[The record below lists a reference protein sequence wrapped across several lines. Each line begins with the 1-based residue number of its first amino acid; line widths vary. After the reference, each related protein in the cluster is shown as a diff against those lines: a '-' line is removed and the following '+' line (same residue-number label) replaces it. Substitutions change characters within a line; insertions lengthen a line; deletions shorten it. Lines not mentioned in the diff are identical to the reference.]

1 MNNVY
6 NRPMFQN
13 PQQRAGG
20 GIMAGVAPINM
31 EVSPAR
37 MSMGGIISEEGAI
50 NPEADSGIGVTD
62 IAKFIFDPS
71 DPIDQATLA
80 LMAVPGLNV
89 AARLASMGLK
99 GAKLIRQLKKVEQAT
114 KSAQSYTNPALAG
127 VVAGGPIGSIVMDPQ
142 AREDYATI
150 GELGLEEA
158 KLGLQNLGGIMGLAE
173 GGEASKEEEI
183 PDDLKDFFDF
193 TGMTASEFDALPE
206 EDQNAFIDSFA
217 DRTSL
222 ISDIAS
228 SAPAAVFTTHA
239 DLANNLLEGIGG
251 LGQELY
257 YSDISKALGIADPRS
272 EIPLEDPSFE
282 DSRQSLIAAQPP
294 SSERIQ
300 EFLTPPPPPELPPA
314 VEERIDEG
322 GDGGGGEVEDDE
334 PGFFSKLAGG
344 LTTLASRAAGLHLPD
359 DEYQAMLIASGRRPL
374 GVSRAQAYN
383 DALREIREG
392 ESMNALRK
400 AQAESYGKSDMQ
412 QAIEYIQQAKPGTSF
427 DDALSDYMRAS
438 GRSTSV
444 TQDDISEAVLDQ
456 AAALLKNENVLRNRL
471 TAANES
477 RAADNKEPFTLEEY
491 VLETATRMVYAAY
504 GLGVPTRTQ
513 VAAIVDN
520 AGKEITKTE

>member
-1 MNNVY
+1 
-6 NRPMFQN
+6 MFQN

-127 VVAGGPIGSIVMDPQ
+127 VIAGDQIESIAMDPQ

-193 TGMTASEFDALPE
+193 TGMTVSEFDALPE

-217 DRTSL
+217 DRINL
-222 ISDIAS
+222 ISDVAG
-228 SAPAAVFTTHA
+228 SAPARVFTRHA
-239 DLANNLLEGIGG
+239 DIANNLIEGIVG
-251 LGQELY
+251 LGQEAY
-257 YSDISKALGIADPRS
+257 FSDISKALGIADPRS

-282 DSRQSLIAAQPP
+282 DNRQSLIAAQPP

-300 EFLTPPPPPELPPA
+300 EFLTPPPPPPA
-314 VEERIDEG
+314 PEVEEPIDEG
-322 GDGGGGEVEDDE
+322 GDADAGEVEDDE

-383 DALREIREG
+383 DALREIRES

-438 GRSTSV
+438 GRSTGV
-444 TQDDISEAVLDQ
+444 TQADISEAVLKQ
-456 AAALLKNENVLRNRL
+456 AEALLDNEMIDKKLE
-471 TAANES
+471 TANES
-477 RAADNKEPFTLEEY
+477 RAARDLKPLTLEEY
-491 VLETATRMVYAAY
+491 VIETATRMVYRAY
-504 GLGVPTRTQ
+504 GLGVPSPEE
-513 VAAIVDN
+513 VDAIVDE
-520 AGKEITKTE
+520 AGDKIIEAE

>member
-1 MNNVY
+1 MNNIY
-6 NRPMFQN
+6 SRPMFQN

-127 VVAGGPIGSIVMDPQ
+127 VIAGDQIESIAMDPQ

-222 ISDIAS
+222 ISDVAGSVPARIA
-228 SAPAAVFTTHA
+228 ALGA
-239 DLANNLLEGIGG
+239 DSVNNLLEGIYG
-251 LGQELY
+251 LGEELY
-257 YSDISKALGIADPRS
+257 YSDTSKALGIADPRS
-272 EIPLEDPSFE
+272 EIPLEDPSFG
-282 DSRQSLIAAQPP
+282 DSLQSLIAAEAP

-300 EFLTPPPPPELPPA
+300 EFLTPPPPPPA
-314 VEERIDEG
+314 PEVEEKIDEG
-322 GDGGGGEVEDDE
+322 GDGDAGEVEDDE

-438 GRSTSV
+438 GRSTGV
-444 TQDDISEAVLDQ
+444 TQADISEAVLKQ
-456 AAALLKNENVLRNRL
+456 AEALLDNEMIDKKLE
-471 TAANES
+471 TANES
-477 RAADNKEPFTLEEY
+477 RAARDLKPLTLEEY
-491 VLETATRMVYAAY
+491 VIETATRMVYRAY
-504 GLGVPTRTQ
+504 GLGVPSPEEVSNILDAT
-513 VAAIVDN
+513 
-520 AGKEITKTE
+520 GKEITKTE

>member
-1 MNNVY
+1 
-6 NRPMFQN
+6 MFQN
-13 PQQRAGG
+13 LQQRAGG

-31 EVSPAR
+31 EVSPTR
-37 MSMGGIISEEGAI
+37 MSKGGILSEEGAI
-50 NPEADSGIGVTD
+50 NPEADSGIGMTD
-62 IAKFIFDPS
+62 VAKFIFDPS

-80 LMAVPGLNV
+80 LMAVPGVNI

-99 GAKLIRQLKKVEQAT
+99 GAKLLRQLKKVEQAT

-127 VVAGGPIGSIVMDPQ
+127 VMAGDQIGSMAMDPQ
-142 AREDYATI
+142 AREDFAVI

-173 GGEASKEEEI
+173 GGEASKKEEI

-193 TGMTASEFDALPE
+193 TGMTVSEFDALPE

-217 DRTSL
+217 DRKNML
-222 ISDIAS
+222 SDIAA
-228 SAPAAVFTTHA
+228 SAPGKVFAMGA
-239 DLANNLLEGIGG
+239 DSINNLLEGIGG

-257 YSDISKALGIADPRS
+257 YSDTSKALGIADPRS
-272 EIPLEDPSFE
+272 EIPAEDPSFE
-282 DSRQSLIAAQPP
+282 ESRQSLIDAQPP

-300 EFLTPPPPPELPPA
+300 EFLTPPPPPELPPE
-314 VEERIDEG
+314 VEERVELPPGGGEG
-322 GDGGGGEVEDDE
+322 GDEDGG

-344 LTTLASRAAGLHLPD
+344 LTTLASQAAGLHLPD

-392 ESMNALRK
+392 ESMNALRE
-400 AQAESYGKSDMQ
+400 AQAASYGKSDMQ

-427 DDALSDYMRAS
+427 DEALSDYMIAS
-438 GRSTSV
+438 GKSTGV
-444 TQDDISEAVLDQ
+444 TQADISEAVLDQ
-456 AAALLKNENVLRNRL
+456 AAALLKNENVFRERL
-471 TAANES
+471 QAANER

-491 VLETATRMVYAAY
+491 VLETALRMVYAAY
-504 GLGVPTRTQ
+504 GLGVPTRAQ
-513 VAAIVDN
+513 VAAIVDD